1 MKIVIINPGVRGPA
15 TYGLNLYKYLTKAG
29 HEVLLTSEAKWKKEK
44 IPIYQ
49 ASSYLLFGMVPIVYK
64 PKELINAI
72 RDFKSDIIHYHWPSG
87 TMDLLF
93 GKILNLNIPTAVT
106 IHVAADSKKFLWD
119 KFFYFYFGIF
129 KKNLQRVDA
138 IVSISEFVEKQ
149 VIKRTR
155 IPKSE
160 SHLIYAG
167 VDAGL
172 FTPIRK
178 EESDV
183 LNVLFVGQIM
193 PEKGIDVL
201 IDAVIS
207 ANRKRPVDLK
217 IVGEGHLKNIL
228 QKKTK
233 GLNFIEWAGFV
244 KEQRSIAEFYQKADL
259 TVLPTRWD
267 EGFSLVP
274 IESMACGTPVL
285 ATNKGGTP
293 EIVMKKNT
301 GYLIQECSR
310 NEMETVL
317 LSIDKKDLE
326 TYGKNA
332 RELILKR
339 HTLEIW
345 GKEHEKLYALLINKQ

>member
-15 TYGLNLYKYLTKAG
+15 TYSMNLYTYLTKAG
-29 HEVLLTSEAKWKKEK
+29 HEVLLISEAKWKKEK

-49 ASSYLLFGMVPIVYK
+49 ASSYLIFGIVPIVYK
-64 PKELINAI
+64 PKELINVI
-72 RDFKSDIIHYHWPSG
+72 RDFKSDVIHYHWPSG

-93 GKILNLNIPTAVT
+93 GKILNLNIPTVVT
-106 IHVAADSKKFLWD
+106 IHVAVDSKKFVWD

-129 KKNLQRVDA
+129 KKHLQRTDA
-138 IVSISEFVEKQ
+138 IVSISEFVENQ
-149 VIKRTR
+149 VIKRTKL
-155 IPKSE
+155 PKSE

-167 VDAGL
+167 VDSEL
-172 FTPIRK
+172 FKPIKK
-178 EESDV
+178 EKSDK

-201 IDAVIS
+201 VDAVIS
-207 ANRKRPVDLK
+207 ANRTRQVNLK
-217 IVGEGHLKNIL
+217 IVGEGHLKKIL

-233 GLNFIEWAGFV
+233 GLNFIQWAGFV
-244 KEQRSIAEFYQKADL
+244 KEQKSIAEFYQKADL
-259 TVLPTRWD
+259 TALPTRWD

-274 IESMACGTPVL
+274 VESMFCGTPVL

-293 EIVMKKNT
+293 EIVINNKT
-301 GYLIQECSR
+301 GYLIRECSR
-310 NEMETVL
+310 NEIENVL
-317 LSIDKKDLE
+317 LSTDQKDLE
-326 TYGKNA
+326 AYGKNA

-345 GKEHEKLYALLINKQ
+345 GKEHEKLYASLRRKQ